1 MLAPKADIVVIDD
14 TPENLT
20 LLANVLT
27 EQGYKVR
34 GSTKSSSGLRAIR
47 TVLPDLILLDI
58 FMPEMDGYEVCQ
70 HLKADPRTQD
80 IPVIFISALG
90 DVLDK
95 VKAFSLGGVDYITK
109 PFHLEEVIARVD
121 NHLQLQAAKRQI
133 KQMNQVL
140 EQGILERTQALAL
153 AQNELRFLAFHDS
166 LTRLPN
172 RVFFLQALE
181 KAILRYQKDPEYS
194 FAVLFL
200 DGDRFKVVNDSLG
213 HLLGDQLLIAV
224 ARRLEQSLPTE
235 VLLARIGGDE
245 FTLLIEDLPNPQVAT
260 QLAEQVA
267 QSMLQP
273 FIINNHK
280 IFINFSI
287 GICFNT
293 YHSNA
298 ESILRDADIA
308 MYRAK
313 RRGRGCYQ
321 IFDKQM
327 YEEAQALL
335 MIESDLRQAI
345 RCPSLCLYYQPI
357 IDLNT
362 RTIRGFEA
370 LVRWQHPSRGMISPA
385 EFIPIA
391 EDTGLIL
398 PLGLW
403 ILETACQQ
411 MQDWKKVGLVDEN
424 MTMGINLS
432 PKQFAQP
439 DLVNRIDSIITK
451 TGLPYR
457 CLKLEITESAIL
469 DSVDSSAKIIRE
481 LKSRQIQIS
490 IDDFGTGYSSLSYL
504 NQFPFNTLKIDRSF
518 VEEVDTNP
526 EKRAIIKTIIELA
539 HTLKMDVVAE
549 GIETNAQ
556 KSILRA
562 LKCEYGQGY
571 LFSRPLSQADLTHFL
586 RESWRASLRRQRKA
600 NLHTQF
606 SSESS

>member
-14 TPENLT
+14 TPESLA
-20 LLANVLT
+20 LLAKVLT

-47 TVLPDLILLDI
+47 MVLPDLILLDI
-58 FMPEMDGYEVCQ
+58 LMPEMNGYEVCQ
-70 HLKADPRTQD
+70 HLKVDPRTQD
-80 IPVIFISALG
+80 IPVILISTVG
-90 DVLDK
+90 DVWDK
-95 VKAFSLGGVDYITK
+95 ARAFSLGAVDYITK
-109 PFHLEEVIARVD
+109 PFQVEEVIVRID
-121 NHLQLQAAKRQI
+121 NQLQLQATKRKI
-133 KQMNQVL
+133 KDLNQVL
-140 EQGILERTQALAL
+140 AQSMQAHTQELAL
-153 AQNELRFLAFHDS
+153 AQNELQFLAFHDS

-181 KAILRYQKDPEYS
+181 KAILRHQQDPKYT

-213 HLLGDQLLIAV
+213 HLLGDQLLVAV

-235 VLLARIGGDE
+235 VLLARIRGDE
-245 FTLLIEDLPNPQVAT
+245 FTLLIEDLPHPQVAT

-273 FIINNHK
+273 FMIKDHE

-293 YHSNA
+293 YHNNA

-321 IFDKQM
+321 IFDQQM
-327 YEEAQALL
+327 YEEAQSLL
-335 MIESDLRQAI
+335 ILENDLRQAI
-345 RCPSLCLYYQPI
+345 HCSSLHLCYQPI
-357 IDLNT
+357 IELT
-362 RTIRGFEA
+362 SRSVEGFEA
-370 LVRWQHPSRGMISPA
+370 LVRWQHPNRGMIAPA

-403 ILETACQQ
+403 ILERACQQ
-411 MQDWKKVGLVDEN
+411 MQAWKKVGLVDET
-424 MTMGINLS
+424 MTMSINLS

-439 DLVNRIDSIITK
+439 DLISRIDSIITQ
-451 TGLPYR
+451 TGLPYG

-469 DSVDSSAKIIRE
+469 DSVDSSAKIIRD
-481 LKSRQIQIS
+481 LKFRRIQIS

-504 NQFPFNTLKIDRSF
+504 NKFPFNTLKIDRSF
-518 VEEVDTNP
+518 VEEVEINP

-539 HTLKMDVVAE
+539 HSLRMDVVAE
-549 GIETNAQ
+549 GIETKAQ
-556 KSILRA
+556 QSILQA
-562 LKCEYGQGY
+562 LQCEYGQGY
-571 LFSRPLSQADLTHFL
+571 LFSRPLGPEELSHFL
-586 RESWRASLRRQRKA
+586 RDTW
-600 NLHTQF
+600 
-606 SSESS
+606 